1 VQPIPVNNPGPATYS
16 NVTPNDQD
24 GDGIGDEADQCPS
37 YAEDL
42 NNRDDTDGCPDA
54 DRDADGVPD
63 VLDQCPGRPEDFD
76 GTRDEDGCP
85 D

>member
-1 VQPIPVNNPGPATYS
+1 VQYHSVIGP
-16 NVTPNDQD
+16 PDQD
-24 GDGIGDEADQCPS
+24 GDGIGDESDACPTF
-37 YAEDL
+37 AEDV
-42 NNRDDTDGCPDA
+42 NGRDDNDGCPDA
-54 DRDADGVPD
+54 DRDADSVPD